1 MKDQVCIVT
10 GSTSGIGKATAFG
23 LARLGATVVM
33 IARNPELGKQTKD
46 EIIRETNNSNIDFL
60 IADLASQQAI
70 RNVADDFKSK
80 YKILSLL
87 VNNAGYAG
95 PRVLTTDGIERT
107 FAVNHLAYFL
117 LTNLLLDV
125 LKASGP
131 ARILNVSSEAH
142 RNVKINFDDLQME
155 NNYSGFRA
163 YSVSK
168 LCNVLFTYELARRLE
183 GSSVTANALHPGF
196 LSTGI
201 FREAPAVVQFAVK
214 VVAGS
219 AEKGGKAIVY
229 LGTTPELQNV
239 TGKYFNGTKE
249 VRSSEQTYDL
259 EAAEK
264 LWRVSSEMTKLTNA
278 D

>member
-1 MKDQVCIVT
+1 MKDQICIVT
-10 GSTSGIGKATAFG
+10 GSTSGIGKETVFG

-33 IARNPELGKQTKD
+33 IARNPELGNQTKAD
-46 EIIRETNNSNIDFL
+46 VVRETGNSNIDVL

-70 RNVADDFKSK
+70 RHVADEFKSK
-80 YKILSLL
+80 YKTISLL
-87 VNNAGYAG
+87 INNAGYAG
-95 PRVLTTDGIERT
+95 PRVLTDDGIERT

-117 LTNLLLDV
+117 MTNLLLDV
-125 LKASGP
+125 LKASAP

-142 RNVKINFDDLQME
+142 RNVTINFDDLQME
-155 NNYSGFRA
+155 NNYSGLRA

-214 VVAGS
+214 IIAGS
-219 AEKGGKAIVY
+219 PEKGAEAIIH
-229 LGTTPELQNV
+229 LGTAPQLANV
-239 TGKYFNGTKE
+239 SGKYFSGRKE
-249 VRSSEQTYDL
+249 VRSAEQTYDR

-264 LWRVSSEMTKLTNA
+264 LWKVSEEMTANR
-278 D
+278 

>member
-1 MKDQVCIVT
+1 MKDQICIVT
-10 GSTSGIGKATAFG
+10 GSTSGIGKETVFG

-33 IARNPELGKQTKD
+33 IARNPELGNQTKAD
-46 EIIRETNNSNIDFL
+46 VVRETGNSNIDVL

-70 RNVADDFKSK
+70 RHVADEFKSK
-80 YKILSLL
+80 YKTISLL
-87 VNNAGYAG
+87 INNAGYAG
-95 PRVLTTDGIERT
+95 PRVLTDDGIERT

-125 LKASGP
+125 LKASAP

-142 RNVKINFDDLQME
+142 RNVTINFEDLQME
-155 NNYSGFRA
+155 NNYSGLRA

-214 VVAGS
+214 IIAGS
-219 AEKGGKAIVY
+219 PEKGAEAIIH
-229 LGTTPELQNV
+229 LGTAPQLANV
-239 TGKYFNGTKE
+239 SGKYFSGKKE
-249 VRSSEQTYDL
+249 VRSAEQTYDR
-259 EAAEK
+259 EAAER
-264 LWRVSSEMTKLTNA
+264 LWKISEQMTGNR
-278 D
+278 

>member
-1 MKDQVCIVT
+1 MKDQICIVT
-10 GSTSGIGKATAFG
+10 GSTSGIGKETVFG

-33 IARNPELGKQTKD
+33 IARNPELGNQTKAD
-46 EIIRETNNSNIDFL
+46 VVRETGNSNIDVL

-70 RNVADDFKSK
+70 RHVADEFKSK
-80 YKILSLL
+80 YKTISLL
-87 VNNAGYAG
+87 INNAGYAG
-95 PRVLTTDGIERT
+95 PRVLTDDGIERT

-125 LKASGP
+125 LKASAP

-142 RNVKINFDDLQME
+142 RNVTINFEDLQME
-155 NNYSGFRA
+155 NNYSGLRA

-214 VVAGS
+214 IIAGS
-219 AEKGGKAIVY
+219 PEKGAEAIIH
-229 LGTTPELQNV
+229 LGTAPQLANV
-239 TGKYFNGTKE
+239 SGKYFSGKKE
-249 VRSSEQTYDL
+249 VRSAEQTYDR
-259 EAAEK
+259 EAAER
-264 LWRVSSEMTKLTNA
+264 LWKISEQMTANR
-278 D
+278 